1 MAELVAEFTRKNK
14 NKYEIIDDAGR
25 YDVRCNYRLV
35 QKRISHNE
43 VIRYLANALEG
54 K

>member
-1 MAELVAEFTRKNK
+1 MAELVAQFKLKNK
-14 NKYEIIDDAGR
+14 SNYDIIDDAGK
-25 YDVRCNYRLV
+25 YDIRCNDKLV
-35 QKRISHNE
+35 QRKLSHNE